1 MILGYSLAMV
11 QLICSL
17 CNTTQAT
24 NLLLLVEYGE
34 MKYYVEIFQQETT
47 RELARSY
54 VRAPNPGPHCWQSC
68 ELEAVV
74 VVVVVVLK
82 RPCFANCAYKHFAH
96 VATRTVA
103 ILSRMETRAA

>member
-1 MILGYSLAMV
+1 MV

-24 NLLLLVEYGE
+24 NLLLVVEYGE
-34 MKYYVEIFQQETT
+34 MKYYVEIFQ
-47 RELARSY
+47 L